1 DIVERSNN
9 MRLSGGLHH
18 YFALFRCFGT
28 CLCHCAYVLFGC
40 LLLVGNC
47 FSFSFSGPGVVL
59 GTLAPQWQSRSV
71 ANTAVTTDIHQ
82 TFDVHLGLRAKFPL
96 NGIAG
101 NGVPD
106 PSDLVVV
113 PIGYLRILVY
123 LSGL

>member
-1 DIVERSNN
+1 

-28 CLCHCAYVLFGC
+28 CLCHCAYVLFGR
-40 LLLVGNC
+40 LLLVGDC

-59 GTLAPQWQSRSV
+59 GTLASQWQPGSV
-71 ANTAVTTDIHQ
+71 ANTSVTTDIHQ
-82 TFDVHLGLRAKFPL
+82 TFDVHLGLGAKFL
-96 NGIAG
+96 LYRKVG

-113 PIGYLRILVY
+113 PIGYLRVLVY